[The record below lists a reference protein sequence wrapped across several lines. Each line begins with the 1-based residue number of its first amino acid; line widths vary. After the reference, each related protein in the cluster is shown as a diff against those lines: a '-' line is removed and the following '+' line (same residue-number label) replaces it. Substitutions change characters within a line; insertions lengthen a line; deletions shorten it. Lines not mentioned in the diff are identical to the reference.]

1 MMDADCIVLGGTG
14 LIGSELCAHLAR
26 CNWSVLPVASK
37 DYAAKAGAR
46 AKVLINCNGNAVRH
60 LAQKDPKW
68 DFEVS
73 VASVE
78 RSLFDF
84 SYEQYLYLST
94 VDVYQDVQDP
104 SRNDEAAAVHPDEL
118 HPYAF
123 HKWLAER
130 LVERFAPRWVIAR
143 LGSVVGP
150 GLKKNPVFDLLNG
163 HPLRVSLE
171 SELTLIDTATVA
183 RCIETLITRG
193 GDREI
198 YNVATTGSVKLRD
211 LQERL
216 GHPVSM
222 EPGAEQIVHR
232 YCINNG
238 KMGSLTP
245 MPTSWEALE
254 SFLER
259 SGVRLAAK
267 ATRA

>member
-1 MMDADCIVLGGTG
+1 M
-14 LIGSELCAHLAR
+14 
-26 CNWSVLPVASK
+26 
-37 DYAAKAGAR
+37 
-46 AKVLINCNGNAVRH
+46 
-60 LAQKDPKW
+60 
-68 DFEVS
+68 
-73 VASVE
+73 E

-84 SYEQYLYLST
+84 AYDRYLYLST

-104 SRNDEAAAVHPDEL
+104 SRNDEAADVCPDGL

-130 LVERFAPRWVIAR
+130 LVARFAPRWMITR
-143 LGSVVGP
+143 LGTVVGP
-150 GLKKNPVFDLLNG
+150 GLKKNPVYDMLSG
-163 HPLRVSLE
+163 YPLRVSLE
-171 SELTLIDTATVA
+171 FELTLIDTATIA

-193 GDREI
+193 GDRDI
-198 YNVATTGSVKLRD
+198 YNIAATGSVKLRD

-216 GHPVSM
+216 GRPVAM

-238 KMGSLTP
+238 KMGGLIP